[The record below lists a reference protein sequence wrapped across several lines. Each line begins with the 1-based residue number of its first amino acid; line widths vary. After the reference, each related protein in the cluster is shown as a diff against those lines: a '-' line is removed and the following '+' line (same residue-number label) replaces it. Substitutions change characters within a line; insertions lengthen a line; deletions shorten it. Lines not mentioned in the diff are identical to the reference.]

1 VAPPAGTSQ
10 RLLAELS
17 HDLRT
22 PLTSARL
29 LVRALRDGLVDEDRR
44 SEYLGQIELQLLVL
58 SALVDQLHSLAREDA
73 GDPDSTRECIASQGL
88 IEAAVETMRI
98 QAELRG
104 VTVEHDLPSHLPPIY
119 GNPVQLH
126 RVLLNLIENAIR
138 HAHDGGNVL
147 VRVERTLSG
156 VEIEVE
162 DDGDGIAAEER
173 DHVFVAFHGDDRR
186 RSPARSGLG
195 LAIAR
200 AAVEAHGGRIWLG
213 ESGYGTRVRLSL
225 PAPREHACECAD
237 AHASR
242 PQF

>member
-1 VAPPAGTSQ
+1 
-10 RLLAELS
+10 
-17 HDLRT
+17 
-22 PLTSARL
+22 
-29 LVRALRDGLVDEDRR
+29 VRALRDGVVGEDRR
-44 SEYLGQIELQLLVL
+44 TDYLAQIERQTLIL
-58 SALVDQLHSLAREDA
+58 SALVDQLHSLAREHAGDA
-73 GDPDSTRECIASQGL
+73 GSMRECVAPQGA

-98 QAELRG
+98 QAEVRG
-104 VTVEHDLPSHLPPIY
+104 VTLKHDLPSDLPSIY
-119 GNPVQLH
+119 ADPMQLQ
-126 RVLLNLIENAIR
+126 RGLLNLIENAIR